1 MKTIYIRQSSALFM
15 MLLAL
20 LGCDGTNDPAP
31 VTCKLSSTKIETNEF
46 NPDFLLKF
54 EYDAAGRIIKQIVES
69 DEPDNNN
76 IFSYTYDA
84 DGRINVIKLKIYDKD
99 VTCKLV
105 YTKSKITTEWF
116 LSGNPDG
123 EVGNEIYYLN
133 EDGTIKAKAI
143 DRPWDSGVRDSTVYF
158 YDARKN
164 PIKIKKFQDGEFDE
178 EYEYV
183 FGDAPNPMAGV
194 PPYSTYFGLLS
205 PVYQAPNVMLKYREV
220 GDTEWETIV
229 TYTLNKEGYPV
240 SAKDTFDPG
249 GGDESDTLFQWTY
262 ENCK

>member
-54 EYDAAGRIIKQIVES
+54 EYDASGRVVKQIVDS
-69 DEPDNNN
+69 DDPDEKNT
-76 IFSYTYDA
+76 FSYTYDNE
-84 DGRINVIKLKIYDKD
+84 GRLNEIKFKIDDFD
-99 VTCKLV
+99 VTHKVV
-105 YTKSKITTEWF
+105 YTKSTIRIKLYASLYPEGVDT
-116 LSGNPDG
+116 G
-123 EVGNEIYYLN
+123 EIYYLN

-194 PPYSTYFGLLS
+194 PPYSTYFGLLN

-249 GGDESDTLFQWTY
+249 GGDESDTLLTWTY